1 MAPLVDISRLDFAYG
16 PKGAAAV
23 LKGID
28 LAVEQ
33 GSTLGLIGPNGG
45 GKTTLVRLLLGLL
58 EPPPGPIRGGMRQP
72 EPRASVQERERAAG
86 VATPSEQEQRELREL
101 NDLSRQ
107 LAPPGTPVPA
117 PQVAPKR

>member
-1 MAPLVDISRLDFAYG
+1 MRLALLLLAALL
-16 PKGAAAV
+16 PGAAVAQPTPP
-23 LKGID
+23 G
-28 LAVEQ
+28 APREAA
-33 GSTLGLIGPNGG
+33 
-45 GKTTLVRLLLGLL
+45 
-58 EPPPGPIRGGMRQP
+58 PPPGPIRGGMRQP